1 MSQVSDRIFFRNY
14 SIVIGLLA
22 VMIIIFLILARSI
35 AATDETHNPERAKG
49 VAQRT
54 EPVGQVNVEGQAPKA
69 APAAGTE
76 QVAAAGTASG
86 GAAGGK
92 TETHEEM
99 GKRVFS
105 GLCFSCHGTGIPGVP
120 QFGNKEEW
128 APHIAKGLPTLYQHA
143 MHGFTGK
150 SGMMMPPRGGNPNLT
165 DEEVKAAV
173 DYMTSHSK

>member
-1 MSQVSDRIFFRNY
+1 MSQEQDKIFFRNY

-22 VMIIIFLILARSI
+22 VMIIIFLIAARTI
-35 AATDETHNPERAKG
+35 ATTDESANPERAKA
-49 VAQRT
+49 VSQRT
-54 EPVGQVNVEGQAPKA
+54 EPVGQVNVQGQTPKA
-69 APAAGTE
+69 PAKPAASGQ
-76 QVAAAGTASG
+76 QVAAAGGGSG
-86 GAAGGK
+86 G
-92 TETHEEM
+92 TETHEQM

-120 QFGNKEEW
+120 QFGNKKEW

-143 MHGFTGK
+143 LHGFTGK

-165 DEEVKAAV
+165 DQEVKAAV